1 MEKAINQLFEIED
14 TANRIIKRAHEEKA
28 RLFEEFEKS
37 VVEME
42 EKIAFDNT
50 TRLKALQQQ
59 ADKELTAEKEV
70 LIANSTRQLKELESI
85 DKNKHDALVNQVFEN
100 IIRS

>member
-1 MEKAINQLFEIED
+1 MEKAINQLFEIEE
-14 TANRIIKRAHEEKA
+14 AAKRIMKRAQDEKA
-28 RLFEEFEKS
+28 ELLEEFEKN
-37 VVEME
+37 VIHME
-42 EKIAFDNT
+42 ETIASENAK
-50 TRLKALQQQ
+50 RLQALQQQ

-70 LIANSTRQLKELESI
+70 LIANSTKQLKELEET